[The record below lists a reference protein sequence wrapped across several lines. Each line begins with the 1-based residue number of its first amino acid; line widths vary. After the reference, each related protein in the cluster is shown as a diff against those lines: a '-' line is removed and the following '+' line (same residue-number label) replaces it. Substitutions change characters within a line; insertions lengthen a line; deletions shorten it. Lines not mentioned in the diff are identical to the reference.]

1 MEITLIFLLVA
12 FSAYA
17 LFGGADF
24 GGGILEATLRQ
35 YPHLQKKIQD
45 TLAPVWEANHV
56 WLIAVIVILFVG
68 FPAVYAQLCTLLFV
82 PISLSLLGIILRGA
96 FFTFRKYD
104 PEPVSR
110 IAFYGFLFKISS
122 ALTPMMFGF
131 IVAAMLGEF
140 PSSSAHASLSFYAV
154 YVAPWAT
161 LMGVLCALFVFA
173 LFAYVAAVFLFGEL
187 DNDAD
192 RVVIQKR
199 IVQFFILTFF
209 MGGVVLVFGATQG
222 IVNLYDALTPVQIGV
237 QLIALF
243 CIPMLWFAIKG
254 QRFWRMRFIAGVQTF
269 CILTGWFVT
278 QYPAFL
284 KFADGQ
290 ALTIYNSSAPNIT
303 LTWLNI
309 GLVVVLLL
317 VVPLLVYLYRVF
329 RLHHEI

>member
-1 MEITLIFLLVA
+1 MEITLVFLLVA

-68 FPAVYAQLCTLLFV
+68 FPVVYAQLCTLLFV

-104 PEPVSR
+104 PEPISR

-140 PSSSAHASLSFYAV
+140 PPSGSALSFYTV

-161 LMGVLCALFVFA
+161 FMGVLCALFVFA
-173 LFAYVAAVFLFGEL
+173 LFAYVAAVFLYGEL

-192 RVVIQKR
+192 RTVIQKR
-199 IVQFFILTFF
+199 IVQFFVLTFV
-209 MGGVVLVFGATQG
+209 MGGVVLVYGATQG

-243 CIPMLWFAIKG
+243 CIPMLWFAIKD
-254 QRFWRMRFIAGVQTF
+254 QRFWRMRFVAGVQTF

-278 QYPAFL
+278 QFPAFI
-284 KFADGQ
+284 KFSDGQ
-290 ALTIYNSSAPNIT
+290 ALTIYNSSAPDIT